1 MPTQDRFNKQVK
13 AVTDNCERDILFRAP
28 AVQHKN
34 PLINGD
40 VSRKPDKRVAIGPD
54 EFDLAR
60 EAFLA
65 RDLAVHPALFPLTPS
80 RQRECFKHRVGGIN
94 AGDRPVKIAEN
105 LGPASTFAQTMVTLF

>member
-1 MPTQDRFNKQVK
+1 MPTQDRFNKDVEAITHNRK
-13 AVTDNCERDILFRAP
+13 RDILFRAS

-34 PLINGD
+34 PLINRK
-40 VSRKPDKRVAIGPD
+40 VSRKPDQRVVIGPD
-54 EFDLAR
+54 EFNLAR

-105 LGPASTFAQTMVTLF
+105 LGPAGTSAQMMVSLF